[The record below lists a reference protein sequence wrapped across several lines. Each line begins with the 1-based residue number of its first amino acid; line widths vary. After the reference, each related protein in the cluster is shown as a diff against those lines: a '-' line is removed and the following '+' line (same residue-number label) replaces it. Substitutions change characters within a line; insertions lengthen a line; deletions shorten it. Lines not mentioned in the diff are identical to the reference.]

1 MPEDLDSILEIKP
14 QTREEERRKSDRPKQ
29 KRNTTSDYYR
39 HRLVG
44 LSLLTIGTASGSLGF
59 FAFSFLRNPE
69 HGLKSMG
76 FGIVMFLLLVPLG
89 LVIIDKAQS
98 LRQPADAETLLR
110 EDTRRPVLY
119 LRAFR
124 NAGAD
129 TIRTP
134 FNVAKSTSTTDEE
147 RLAVVMN
154 QVGPFVAI
162 SETSSGKTDF
172 GAARLSVSHDEW
184 QAKALQLMFSAQLI
198 VIRIDPLTE
207 KWGRF
212 HKDTHQYRVIKGGGL
227 TLKDVPEPDDFI
239 PTDIPPSVWWEI
251 EQAIKIQPQRTLFYL
266 PLKGKNIEREAIYE
280 DIARLLQ
287 KFVKA
292 RLPDKIRGAEFIG
305 FRPDGTPYLLCNK
318 AIRMFGIVNSYGKIL
333 EPCFKHIG
341 VYSRRISVDYFRIVE
356 LILNSTIFL
365 LTMVM
370 FGSIFLKG
378 IVMSVSKFYPE
389 YEFINDI
396 NRGFDF

>member
-29 KRNTTSDYYR
+29 KRNTTSDYYS

-44 LSLLTIGTASGSLGF
+44 LSLLTIGTASGSLGMF
-59 FAFSFLRNPE
+59 GLSFLNPE
-69 HGLKSMG
+69 HGLKLMG
-76 FGIVMFLLLVPLG
+76 FGSVMFLLLIPLG

-98 LRQPADAETLLR
+98 LRQPAEAETLLR
-110 EDTRRPVLY
+110 EDARRPVLY

-129 TIRTP
+129 TVQTP
-134 FNVAKSTSTTDEE
+134 FNVVNSASTTDEE

-162 SETSSGKTDF
+162 SETGGGKTDF

-184 QAKALQLMFSAQLI
+184 QTKVLQMMFSAELI
-198 VIRIDPLTE
+198 VIRIDPLVE

-212 HKDTHQYRVIKGGGL
+212 YKDTLHYRESDL
-227 TLKDVPEPDDFI
+227 TLKVVPKPTDFI
-239 PTDIPPSVWWEI
+239 STDIPRSVWWEI
-251 EQAIKIQPQRTLFYL
+251 EQAIKIKPERTLFYL
-266 PLKGKNIEREAIYE
+266 PFKGKNMEREMIYE

-318 AIRMFGIVNSYGKIL
+318 GIRMFGIVNSYGKIL
-333 EPCFKHIG
+333 EPYFRHIG
-341 VYSRRISVDYFRIVE
+341 VYSRRISVNYFRIAE
-356 LILNSTIFL
+356 LILIWTMFL
-365 LTMVM
+365 LAIVM
-370 FGSIFLKG
+370 FGSVFLKG
-378 IVMSVSKFYPE
+378 IVMFVSKFYPE
-389 YEFINDI
+389 YEFINA
-396 NRGFDF
+396 